1 MAKQNWDVKVFVA
14 GQVALGR
21 ETLGGARKRLGR
33 VDAQLQQAF
42 LQLGQDA
49 ELQAQMA
56 TVMGRMQAL
65 KESVEQVSERLE
77 TLVPSAELASQTE

>member
-1 MAKQNWDVKVFVA
+1 MAKQNWDVKAFVA

-21 ETLGGARKRLGR
+21 ETLGGARRRLNR
-33 VDAQLQQAF
+33 VDVQLQQAF

-49 ELQAQMA
+49 QLQAEMA

-65 KESVEQVSERLE
+65 RESVEQVAERLE
-77 TLVPSAELASQTE
+77 AMDPHESQA

>member
-1 MAKQNWDVKVFVA
+1 MAKQNWDVKAFVP

-33 VDAQLQQAF
+33 VDIQLQQAF
-42 LQLGQDA
+42 LQLGQDE

-65 KESVEQVSERLE
+65 RESVEQVAERLE
-77 TLVPSAELASQTE
+77 TQIPSAALGGQTE

>member
-1 MAKQNWDVKVFVA
+1 MAKQNWDVKAFVA

-21 ETLGGARKRLGR
+21 ETLAGARKRLGR
-33 VDAQLQQAF
+33 VDVQLQQAF

-56 TVMGRMQAL
+56 TVMGRMEAL
-65 KESVEQVSERLE
+65 KDSVELVAERLE
-77 TLVPSAELASQTE
+77 TLVPGAGPASQSE

>member
-1 MAKQNWDVKVFVA
+1 MAKQNWDMKAFVA
-14 GQVALGR
+14 EQLAQGR
-21 ETLGGARKRLGR
+21 ETLEGARKRLGR
-33 VDAQLQQAF
+33 VDVHLQQAF

-65 KESVEQVSERLE
+65 SESMQQIHQLL
-77 TLVPSAELASQTE
+77 TTKLPSPDAVA

>member
-1 MAKQNWDVKVFVA
+1 MAKQNWDVKAFVA

-21 ETLGGARKRLGR
+21 DTLAGARKRLGR
-33 VDAQLQQAF
+33 VDVQLQQAF

-49 ELQAQMA
+49 ELQAQLA

-65 KESVEQVSERLE
+65 KESVEQVAERLD
-77 TLVPSAELASQTE
+77 VLAPQNAVAQS

>member
-1 MAKQNWDVKVFVA
+1 MVKQNWDVKAFVA

-33 VDAQLQQAF
+33 VDVQLQQAF

-49 ELQAQMA
+49 QLQAEMA

-65 KESVEQVSERLE
+65 KESVEQVAERLE
-77 TLVPSAELASQTE
+77 AMAPQEAQA